1 MAIYPRRARCL
12 KWFLNFFKHLE
23 VGVPVIANQDH
34 FLLLVAIPC
43 LIREIRRA
51 SNYAIFFGFRI
62 RKKVNLL
69 MGRNS
74 VLEIQPALPFLYP
87 VGNLSSLFVLKE
99 LQRFRLNN
107 QRSQGGELDLFFQ
120 DGLTPKY
127 KFNIFEFSHLL
138 GHHRNT
144 I

>member
-1 MAIYPRRARCL
+1 
-12 KWFLNFFKHLE
+12 
-23 VGVPVIANQDH
+23 
-34 FLLLVAIPC
+34 
-43 LIREIRRA
+43 
-51 SNYAIFFGFRI
+51 
-62 RKKVNLL
+62 

-127 KFNIFEFSHLL
+127 KFNIFEFSHRL